1 MEGEWTIKKVKL
13 ADGFLARK
21 WLHWS
26 DLKDF
31 KEHKEFL
38 WQERNS
44 TSKIQM
50 PMTQSAEREN
60 RSSSKQLIYSFQ
72 TSIQE

>member
-13 ADGFLARK
+13 ADGFLSRK

-31 KEHKEFL
+31 KEHKRVSLTGKEL
-38 WQERNS
+38 H
-44 TSKIQM
+44 
-50 PMTQSAEREN
+50 
-60 RSSSKQLIYSFQ
+60 L
-72 TSIQE
+72 